1 MPMLRF
7 ADETAA
13 QVQARRELLVDA
25 ASGLVAI
32 ARAMQRC
39 PAETPLAWHSDGSV
53 ALTIGQA
60 RTGYDA
66 VLIGPV
72 DRPGVEDE
80 IADAVAPLVALAESR
95 GDLSGD
101 TVVVKARDGHPLLTH
116 LHLRAARAANQPIP
130 ALLAQHVLR
139 THGSSLARA

>member
-1 MPMLRF
+1 MPMLRLK
-7 ADETAA
+7 DETIA
-13 QVQARRELLVDA
+13 QIQARQELLVDA

-39 PAETPLAWHSDGSV
+39 PAETPLAWHADGSV
-53 ALTIGQA
+53 ALTVGQA
-60 RTGYDA
+60 RIGYDA

-95 GDLSGD
+95 GDLSDD